1 MNEAPH
7 ENDNK
12 IDKNKQ
18 LNKTQAY
25 FGLVF
30 RLLYCE
36 HEEMP
41 KIITD
46 KLQLQFK
53 PPDPLYNFN
62 ASFSHTDCSLY

>member
-1 MNEAPH
+1 M
-7 ENDNK
+7 
-12 IDKNKQ
+12 
-18 LNKTQAY
+18 KTTIKLTKTNSLTN

-30 RLLYCE
+30 RLLYGE

-62 ASFSHTDCSLY
+62 ASLY

>member
-1 MNEAPH
+1 M
-7 ENDNK
+7 
-12 IDKNKQ
+12 
-18 LNKTQAY
+18 KTTIKLTKTNSLTN

-30 RLLYCE
+30 RLLYGE